1 MFKLFNDDANDVIAA
16 IHQSQA
22 VIQFDLDGK
31 IETANDN
38 FLSLMGYSLSE
49 IKGRHHR
56 LFVEDSEAASQRYKL
71 FWQKLREG
79 EVQMGEFCRITQAGE
94 EIWIHASYTPIF
106 KHGRV
111 KKIIKFASDITE
123 KVAQRAEYQVLYADF

>member
-71 FWQKLREG
+71 FWQKIREG
-79 EVQMGEFCRITQAGE
+79 EVQVGEFCRISQAGE
-94 EIWIHASYTPIF
+94 EIWIHASYTPM
-106 KHGRV
+106 KLLV
-111 KKIIKFASDITE
+111 SIIVYLLLPNIAEVQST
-123 KVAQRAEYQVLYADF
+123 KVFGSV